1 MGIGWG
7 QKVGYLD
14 HATSRCGII
23 EVSIESSVVVLPSH
37 LLGFFFLEIQMKQL
51 TTYINA
57 VRNHLASD
65 IDLGEAYAK
74 AQPII
79 ARMKAEERTVWFH
92 TNIAP
97 LVAQSYAVELVMT
110 RNGTTSFNDK
120 KSGKRHD
127 TALSKFRYVTQIKLE
142 SNPKVSTQID
152 VVEKALTLVESM
164 TKAQQEKF
172 FKRVSKK

>member
-1 MGIGWG
+1 
-7 QKVGYLD
+7 
-14 HATSRCGII
+14 
-23 EVSIESSVVVLPSH
+23 
-37 LLGFFFLEIQMKQL
+37 MKQL
-51 TTYINA
+51 TTYITA
-57 VRNHLASD
+57 VRNHLASE

-79 ARMKAEERTVWFH
+79 ARMKPAERTVWFH

-97 LVAQSYAVELVMT
+97 LVAQAYAVELVMT

-142 SNPKVSTQID
+142 SKTKVSKQKD
-152 VVEKALTLVESM
+152 EAEALLKQLYSLN
-164 TKAQQEKF
+164 
-172 FKRVSKK
+172 KKDQVRFIELLEQDGVI

>member
-1 MGIGWG
+1 
-7 QKVGYLD
+7 
-14 HATSRCGII
+14 
-23 EVSIESSVVVLPSH
+23 VLPSH

-57 VRNHLASD
+57 VKDHLASE
-65 IDLGEAYAK
+65 IDLGEALAK

-79 ARMKAEERTVWFH
+79 MGMKPEARTVWFH

-97 LVAQSYAVELVMT
+97 LVAQAYKVELVLT

-120 KSGKRHD
+120 KTGKRAD
-127 TALSKFRYVTQIKLE
+127 TALSKFRYVTQTKIEGKP
-142 SNPKVSTQID
+142 SNRVSTQKDI
-152 VVEKALTLVESM
+152 VEQALTLVESM
-164 TKAQQEKF
+164 TKAQQDKF